1 MSAASPDGLVG
12 NDGMLELKCPTTAT
26 HIETLLTKGIADKY
40 VVQMQWQMACAGR
53 AWCDYAS
60 FDPRMTPD
68 LQLFIQRVGRDDQR
82 IAALASAVVEFL
94 GDIRE
99 TITTITGRKAE
110 VPATP
115 PTLRGA
121 AGQRA

>member
-26 HIETLLTKGIADKY
+26 HIETLLTKGIGDKY

-60 FDPRMTPD
+60 FDPRMPPD
-68 LQLFIQRVGRDDQR
+68 LQLFIQRVERDDQR
-82 IAALASAVVEFL
+82 IAALESAVVERSEERPE
-94 GDIRE
+94 G
-99 TITTITGRKAE
+99 TVGGR
-110 VPATP
+110 
-115 PTLRGA
+115 R
-121 AGQRA
+121 